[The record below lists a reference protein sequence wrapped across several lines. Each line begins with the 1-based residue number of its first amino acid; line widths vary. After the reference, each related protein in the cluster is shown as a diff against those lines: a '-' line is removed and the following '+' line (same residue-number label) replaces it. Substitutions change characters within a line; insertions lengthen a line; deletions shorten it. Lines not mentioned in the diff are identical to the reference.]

1 MSETIVIPCRSC
13 SKKNRLAPDQALADL
28 SKPVCGACRATLF
41 LPLEEPLDAVET
53 AHFQHPQDRRALVA
67 LRQIPGV
74 ETLTR
79 MLIKESY
86 ERSEILRHYAS
97 YVRVG
102 PEQLP
107 ELFGLYRRAARR
119 LVIDPLPELF
129 VVQSPQAN
137 AYTIGSAK
145 PIVAITSGLLELL
158 EPEEVCGVLAHEL
171 THVKCDHVLFKTAAR
186 FIAFAG
192 ASIAAST
199 LGLSNLVLAP
209 LRLAL
214 LEWDRCS
221 ELTADRGELLVTGS
235 IQVHTRTMMK
245 LAGGSAKIYEQMSV
259 AAFEE
264 QIRALESM
272 QEESWVNR
280 LTGLIQTL
288 ERTHPFPVWRARFAR
303 QWATSA
309 ELFQLLANDPPRIEV
324 KVKPRKKEAAEDDFI
339 SRAKRM
345 LDK

>member
-107 ELFGLYRRAARR
+107 ELFGLFVGEPAAFQFFGSSTRRSDEVGTVVDPRELEELSPIETTLAGEDTGVVPVRLHARVTEVGTLDLSAVAEADARR
-119 LVIDPLPELF
+119 W
-129 VVQSPQAN
+129 
-137 AYTIGSAK
+137 
-145 PIVAITSGLLELL
+145 
-158 EPEEVCGVLAHEL
+158 
-171 THVKCDHVLFKTAAR
+171 R
-186 FIAFAG
+186 
-192 ASIAAST
+192 
-199 LGLSNLVLAP
+199 LSFNV
-209 LRLAL
+209 RV
-214 LEWDRCS
+214 E
-221 ELTADRGELLVTGS
+221 
-235 IQVHTRTMMK
+235 
-245 LAGGSAKIYEQMSV
+245 
-259 AAFEE
+259 
-264 QIRALESM
+264 
-272 QEESWVNR
+272 
-280 LTGLIQTL
+280 
-288 ERTHPFPVWRARFAR
+288 
-303 QWATSA
+303 
-309 ELFQLLANDPPRIEV
+309 
-324 KVKPRKKEAAEDDFI
+324 
-339 SRAKRM
+339 
-345 LDK
+345 